1 MSLEIFIPHISS
13 SFGYELLGLNR
24 SQMKEVM
31 EDDKFKPLQQMSL
44 ASSISALEFRSFNLS
59 AREVLFGLRS
69 NSSRRLI
76 VERKSSINHHLHYII
91 IYIYKR

>member
-44 ASSISALEFRSFNLS
+44 ASSISALE
-59 AREVLFGLRS
+59 LR
-69 NSSRRLI
+69 I
-76 VERKSSINHHLHYII
+76 HFK
-91 IYIYKR
+91 